1 MKEVQAT
8 DMGVY
13 GGSRRRKGERF
24 LVKDKDTASWYTP
37 VDKPKAKAQA
47 KA

>member
-24 LVKDKDTASWYTP
+24 LAKDKDTASWYKP
-37 VDKPKAKAQA
+37 VETAKTKVKA
-47 KA
+47 